1 MMRTLEVLEFATE
14 MHEGQLRKY
23 TGEAYIEHPIAVA
36 SLVER
41 FLETRGYSEEAIV
54 YATSVAL
61 LHDTVE
67 DTAAT
72 FEMITERFGE
82 EVAEGVWYLTKTP
95 AYVGNRASR
104 KALCAARLALA
115 PEVIRIIKTC
125 DMFHN
130 SLSIEKFD
138 PTFWRTFSAE
148 TVTLLEAMGTAEIY
162 KELESFL

>member
-1 MMRTLEVLEFATE
+1 MRTLEVAEFATE
-14 MHEGQLRKY
+14 MHEGQVRKY

-36 SLVER
+36 LLVER
-41 FLETRGYSEEAIV
+41 YLEARGFPEAVID

-67 DTAAT
+67 DTTAT

-82 EVAEGVWYLTKTP
+82 EVTEGVWYLTKTP
-95 AYVGNRASR
+95 AYVGNRAHR

-130 SLSIEKFD
+130 SLSIEEFD

-148 TVTLLEAMGTAEIY
+148 TTTLLEAMGTAEVY
-162 KELESFL
+162 EELASFL

>member
-1 MMRTLEVLEFATE
+1 
-14 MHEGQLRKY
+14 
-23 TGEAYIEHPIAVA
+23 VA
-36 SLVER
+36 LLVER
-41 FLETRGYSEEAIV
+41 FLEARGYSEEVIE

-67 DTAAT
+67 DTTAT
-72 FEMITERFGE
+72 FEMIAERFGR

-95 AYVGNRASR
+95 AFVGNRAYR
-104 KALCAARLALA
+104 KTARLALA

-130 SLSIEKFD
+130 NLSIEEFD

-148 TVTLLEAMGTAEIY
+148 TTTLLEEIFE
-162 KELESFL
+162 ELESFL